1 MSRVSVKYKDRPDI
15 TIYKIVCFKNG
26 KNEILID
33 NVREFL
39 KNPNIE
45 SYEMI
50 EVKPRTG
57 NSEGGGK
64 NYESK
69 YEKESNKL
77 PKAIAKEVIQVA
89 TSLKGCNKDTI
100 DRWNTHLDFDL
111 NEKLNGQYGFT
122 GAKRLYNI
130 FGL

>member
-1 MSRVSVKYKDRPDI
+1 MSRVAVKYKDRSDI

-33 NVREFL
+33 NVKEFL

-50 EVKPRTG
+50 EIKSRTG

-89 TSLKGCNKDTI
+89 TSLKGCTKDTI

-111 NEKLNGQYGFT
+111 NEKLNGKYGFT

>member
-1 MSRVSVKYKDRPDI
+1 MSRVAVQYKNQSDI
-15 TIYKIVCFKNG
+15 TIYKIVCFKND

-50 EVKPRTG
+50 EAKPRTG

-77 PKAIAKEVIQVA
+77 PKAIATTPKQWII
-89 TSLKGCNKDTI
+89 SD
-100 DRWNTHLDFDL
+100 WPDL
-111 NEKLNGQYGFT
+111 TQMD
-122 GAKRLYNI
+122 I
-130 FGL
+130 FKN

>member
-1 MSRVSVKYKDRPDI
+1 MSRVAVKYKDRPNT
-15 TIYKIVCFKNG
+15 TIYKIVCFKKG
-26 KNEILID
+26 KNEILVD
-33 NVREFL
+33 NIREFL

-57 NSEGGGK
+57 NSEGENK
-64 NYESK
+64 TYESK
-69 YEKESNKL
+69 YERENNKL

-89 TSLKGCNKDTI
+89 TSLKGCTRDTI
-100 DRWNTHLDFDL
+100 NRWNIHLDFDL
-111 NEKLNGQYGFT
+111 NEKLNGKYGFT
-122 GAKRLYNI
+122 GAKRLYSI